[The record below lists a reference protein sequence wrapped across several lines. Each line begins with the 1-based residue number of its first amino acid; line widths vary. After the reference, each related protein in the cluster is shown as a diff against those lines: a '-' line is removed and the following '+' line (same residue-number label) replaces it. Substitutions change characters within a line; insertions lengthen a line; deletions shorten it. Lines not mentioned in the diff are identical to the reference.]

1 MLKSL
6 LIKDYALI
14 DAITVEFE
22 SGLNIITGET
32 GAGKSIL
39 LGALSLLLGD
49 RASVESI
56 RSGATKAV
64 VEGIF
69 NAAGN
74 KKLKQLCAENEI
86 ELDDELIVRR
96 ELSVKGSGR
105 CFLNDTPVPLTV
117 LKETGDL
124 LVDLHGQH
132 EHQSLLRSELHIDIL
147 DEFCGT
153 DMLLEEYAV
162 AYRNVL
168 SLKRKIHDLLE
179 NEKEIKRNREIFEYQ
194 LKEIDA
200 VNPVEGEDKELQD
213 EIHVQEHGERL
224 LELAESAYGALYE
237 NNASALD
244 ILSKAK
250 DEIRELV
257 DIDHSFGGASEE
269 MDSALTLIKDIS
281 YQLRDYKNKIE
292 IDPVRLNEMRSRL
305 GLLQALKKKFN
316 TSLDGIIALREKLAQ
331 ELSLSENFEEA
342 IIDLKRMYEHAR
354 KSAGEKALVVSA
366 KRKKEALVV
375 QKEIVETLSELGIA
389 NGSFEVR
396 FEQALCT
403 NQEDGVLIDGKAV
416 EADIKGV
423 DKVAFFMSANTGE
436 PVKPLA
442 KVASGGEVSRV
453 MLALKTI
460 LAKNDKLPLLVF
472 DEIDTGVSGRIA
484 QKVGAALLN
493 LAGYHQIIAIT
504 HLPQIA
510 GMADIHFVVEK
521 DQSNGRARS
530 QIRKLASD
538 EQVSEVAKL
547 LSGEEIT
554 QNSLNSARELIGS
567 KEALKKNRPIKR
579 RRDESV

>member
-14 DAITVEFE
+14 DSITVEFE
-22 SGLNIITGET
+22 TGLNIITGET

-49 RASVESI
+49 RASMESI
-56 RSGATKAV
+56 RSGAAKAI

-69 NAAGN
+69 DASGN
-74 KKLKQLCAENEI
+74 KKLKQLCLENEI

-96 ELSVKGSGR
+96 ELSVKGAGR
-105 CFLNDTPVPLTV
+105 CFLNDTPVSLTI

-147 DEFCGT
+147 DEFCST
-153 DMLLEEYAV
+153 EELLEDYAV
-162 AYRNVL
+162 AYKNVL
-168 SLKRKIHDLLE
+168 ALKRKIQDLLE
-179 NEKEIKRNREIFEYQ
+179 NEREIKRNREIYEYQ
-194 LKEIDA
+194 LKEIEA
-200 VNPVEGEDKELQD
+200 VNPLEGEDKELQD

-250 DEIRELV
+250 DEIRELI
-257 DIDHSFGGASEE
+257 DIDHSFAPASEE
-269 MDSALTLIKDIS
+269 MDSALALIKDIS

-292 IDPVRLNEMRSRL
+292 IDPARLNEMRSRL
-305 GLLQALKKKFN
+305 GSLQVLKKKFN
-316 TSLDGIIALREKLAQ
+316 TSLDGISALREKLAQ
-331 ELSLSENFEEA
+331 ELALSENFEEG
-342 IIDLKRMYEHAR
+342 IDELKRVYNHAR
-354 KSAGEKALVVSA
+354 KLAGDKALAVSEKRKRESA
-366 KRKKEALVV
+366 KVE
-375 QKEIVETLSELGIA
+375 KEIVTALLDLGIA
-389 NGSFEVR
+389 SASFEVR
-396 FEQALCT
+396 FEQVRCT
-403 NQEDGVLIDGKAV
+403 NPEEGIEVDGQAY
-416 EADIKGV
+416 EADYKGI
-423 DKVAFFMSANTGE
+423 DKVAFFMSANAGE

-484 QKVGAALLN
+484 QKVGVALLN

-521 DQSNGRARS
+521 ESSDGRARS
-530 QIRKLASD
+530 QIRKLSSP
-538 EQVSEVAKL
+538 EQIREVAKL

-554 QNSLNSARELIGS
+554 QNSLNSAQELIAS
-567 KEALKKNRPIKR
+567 KEALKKNRPNKR
-579 RRDESV
+579 R